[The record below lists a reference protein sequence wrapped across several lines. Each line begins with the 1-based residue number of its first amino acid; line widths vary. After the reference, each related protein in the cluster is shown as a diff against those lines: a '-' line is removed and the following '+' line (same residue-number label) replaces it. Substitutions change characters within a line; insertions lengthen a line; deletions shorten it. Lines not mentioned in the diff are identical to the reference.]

1 MTYINAR
8 GVRFNCQETRLV
20 LLLLFSLIY
29 ALCLTN
35 SSGKDDDEVDDD
47 CDDGPNEEEI
57 REVLGTNLSIGEHA
71 FSKMEANADKERM
84 TRSKALAVSPSE
96 EERKAMSVGLCLS
109 LCLVFY
115 PSLVTLSFY
124 EF

>member
-1 MTYINAR
+1 MPGNPTAP
-8 GVRFNCQETRLV
+8 VVTV
-20 LLLLFSLIY
+20 LIG
-29 ALCLTN
+29 LCLTN

-47 CDDGPNEEEI
+47 FDDGPNEEEI

-96 EERKAMSVGLCLS
+96 EERKAMSVGLSLS
-109 LCLVFY
+109 LCSIIY
-115 PSLVTLSFY
+115 PSLVTVSFDG
-124 EF
+124 F